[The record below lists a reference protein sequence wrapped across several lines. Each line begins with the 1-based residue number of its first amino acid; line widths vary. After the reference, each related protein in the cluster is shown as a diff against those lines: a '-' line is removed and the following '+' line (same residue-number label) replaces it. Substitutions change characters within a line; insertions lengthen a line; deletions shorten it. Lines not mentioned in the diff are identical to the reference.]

1 MVTGESAGRSRKS
14 VWFDICHTPQYN
26 FYKNFIIR
34 LAEEG
39 HVVYL
44 TVLDRGKMPLIVRKE
59 LAAYP
64 AIKIYVIGRHRLAK
78 WSAIVDAN
86 LIRIVKL
93 FLWSLD
99 KRIDIAY
106 SNAFLSSVIG
116 RVRGFHSYTFDD
128 DPQTF
133 DFRPKIWFSKISHY
147 CLYELPPG
155 YVLSSKVKVLPALKE
170 WAYLAPNVFTPDRIF
185 LDKYKLHPKEYFF
198 VREVS
203 VGTVNYTGQHAG
215 AVMGIASKIP
225 HGRKVLLS
233 LEDKSMKERYP
244 EDWILLEEPVEGI
257 HSLIYYSCALIS
269 SGDSMARE
277 AALLGVPSYYLG
289 IRYDMPANR
298 AASRLGILHNRKS
311 MDFEEWIA
319 ALKQNRIMPESRRE
333 PGIPSI
339 IYL

>member
-233 LEDKSMKERYP
+233 L
-244 EDWILLEEPVEGI
+244 
-257 HSLIYYSCALIS
+257 
-269 SGDSMARE
+269 DSMARE

-311 MDFEEWIA
+311 MDFEEWIGRFKA
-319 ALKQNRIMPESRRE
+319 KQDYAGEQERARDTINHLFIDVNEYMYSFVDELDNRKSNN
-333 PGIPSI
+333 GFHS
-339 IYL
+339 

>member
-185 LDKYKLHPKEYFF
+185 LYNPQIQISVVSGTKRSIFRQKNKTKRSKKRLHTTLIKPEQKVNEDLCSGFI
-198 VREVS
+198 VS
-203 VGTVNYTGQHAG
+203 
-215 AVMGIASKIP
+215 
-225 HGRKVLLS
+225 
-233 LEDKSMKERYP
+233 
-244 EDWILLEEPVEGI
+244 
-257 HSLIYYSCALIS
+257 
-269 SGDSMARE
+269 
-277 AALLGVPSYYLG
+277 
-289 IRYDMPANR
+289 
-298 AASRLGILHNRKS
+298 
-311 MDFEEWIA
+311 
-319 ALKQNRIMPESRRE
+319 
-333 PGIPSI
+333 
-339 IYL
+339 

>member
-1 MVTGESAGRSRKS
+1 MVGYRR
-14 VWFDICHTPQYN
+14 C
-26 FYKNFIIR
+26 
-34 LAEEG
+34 
-39 HVVYL
+39 
-44 TVLDRGKMPLIVRKE
+44 
-59 LAAYP
+59 
-64 AIKIYVIGRHRLAK
+64 
-78 WSAIVDAN
+78 N

-203 VGTVNYTGQHAG
+203 VGTVNYTGQHVG

-225 HGRKVLLS
+225 HGRKCCFLWKINPRKRGILKIGFCW
-233 LEDKSMKERYP
+233 KSRSRAS
-244 EDWILLEEPVEGI
+244 ILL
-257 HSLIYYSCALIS
+257 
-269 SGDSMARE
+269 
-277 AALLGVPSYYLG
+277 
-289 IRYDMPANR
+289 
-298 AASRLGILHNRKS
+298 
-311 MDFEEWIA
+311 F
-319 ALKQNRIMPESRRE
+319 
-333 PGIPSI
+333 I
-339 IYL
+339 IVVL

>member
-155 YVLSSKVKVLPALKE
+155 YVLSSKVKVLPALK
-170 WAYLAPNVFTPDRIF
+170 
-185 LDKYKLHPKEYFF
+185 
-198 VREVS
+198 VS
-203 VGTVNYTGQHAG
+203 GTECVYTRQN
-215 AVMGIASKIP
+215 IP
-225 HGRKVLLS
+225 G
-233 LEDKSMKERYP
+233 
-244 EDWILLEEPVEGI
+244 
-257 HSLIYYSCALIS
+257 
-269 SGDSMARE
+269 
-277 AALLGVPSYYLG
+277 
-289 IRYDMPANR
+289 
-298 AASRLGILHNRKS
+298 
-311 MDFEEWIA
+311 
-319 ALKQNRIMPESRRE
+319 
-333 PGIPSI
+333 
-339 IYL
+339 

>member
-39 HVVYL
+39 HIVYL

-147 CLYELPPG
+147 P
-155 YVLSSKVKVLPALKE
+155 
-170 WAYLAPNVFTPDRIF
+170 
-185 LDKYKLHPKEYFF
+185 
-198 VREVS
+198 
-203 VGTVNYTGQHAG
+203 Q
-215 AVMGIASKIP
+215 
-225 HGRKVLLS
+225 
-233 LEDKSMKERYP
+233 
-244 EDWILLEEPVEGI
+244 
-257 HSLIYYSCALIS
+257 
-269 SGDSMARE
+269 
-277 AALLGVPSYYLG
+277 
-289 IRYDMPANR
+289 IRN
-298 AASRLGILHNRKS
+298 
-311 MDFEEWIA
+311 
-319 ALKQNRIMPESRRE
+319 
-333 PGIPSI
+333 
-339 IYL
+339 

>member
-1 MVTGESAGRSRKS
+1 MVFENISLLPLRTAA
-14 VWFDICHTPQYN
+14 
-26 FYKNFIIR
+26 R
-34 LAEEG
+34 LC
-39 HVVYL
+39 
-44 TVLDRGKMPLIVRKE
+44 
-59 LAAYP
+59 
-64 AIKIYVIGRHRLAK
+64 
-78 WSAIVDAN
+78 
-86 LIRIVKL
+86 
-93 FLWSLD
+93 
-99 KRIDIAY
+99 
-106 SNAFLSSVIG
+106 LSS
-116 RVRGFHSYTFDD
+116 
-128 DPQTF
+128 Q
-133 DFRPKIWFSKISHY
+133 
-147 CLYELPPG
+147 
-155 YVLSSKVKVLPALKE
+155 VKVLPALKE

-311 MDFEEWIA
+311 MDFEEWIGRFKA
-319 ALKQNRIMPESRRE
+319 KQDYAGEQERARDTINHLFIDVNEYMYSFVDELDNRKSNN
-333 PGIPSI
+333 GFHS
-339 IYL
+339 